1 MKNGFEAV
9 TVEIIQCGCG
19 TNLSISRD
27 IIMAQNYLFR
37 RQKINK
43 TIVVFVTKI
52 KAISLNY

>member
-1 MKNGFEAV
+1 MINRFEAV
-9 TVEIIQCGCG
+9 TAKIIPCGYG